1 MWQTHKQSYTKLY
14 RTWASMKDRCT
25 NKRSKEYKSYGGRGI
40 ELCKRWMGF
49 DNFYRDMG
57 ERPDGLS
64 LDRIDNNKGYSP
76 SNCRWATASQQS
88 RNTSRNIN
96 LTHMGK
102 TMCLSDWSKYV
113 GITKASLRKR
123 LLSGKTVEMALSPI
137 R

>member
-25 NKRSKEYKSYGGRGI
+25 NKRSKEYKRYGGRGI
-40 ELCKRWMGF
+40 ELCKRWMSF
-49 DNFYRDMG
+49 ENFYKDMG
-57 ERPDGLS
+57 DRPDGLS

-123 LLSGKTVEMALSPI
+123 LLSGKTVEVALSPI